1 MVIFGP
7 RQVGK
12 TTLIKEF
19 IKTTDLKYKL
29 DSGDDQ
35 KVANILS
42 SQEFDKIIPYVKGLD
57 VYILDEA
64 QRIPNI
70 GMGLKILV
78 DQVPGIKIIAT
89 GSSSFELAGQ
99 VGEPLTG
106 RKTDLTL
113 YPIAQMELLKIH
125 REAELKSR
133 LEEWLLFGGYPAI
146 VEETGEKEKT
156 VKLGS
161 IVNSYLLKDILELDK
176 IKNSRILI
184 DLLTLLAF
192 QIGREVSLSE
202 LGRQLALDYKTV
214 ARYLDL
220 LEKSFVIF
228 IIRSFHI
235 NLRKAIAK
243 KSRYYFYDN
252 GIRNAIINNFNGL
265 NLRNDV
271 GQLWE
276 NFLAVERRKKQ
287 EYTNL
292 YANNYFW
299 RTWDG
304 QEVDWVEERGGVLHG
319 FEFKFSGGKKIK
331 QPKDW
336 ASAYKIN
343 PHGKT
348 SFQAVNPANYLDF
361 LL

>member
-1 MVIFGP
+1 M
-7 RQVGK
+7 GK
-12 TTLIKEF
+12 TTLLEEF
-19 IKTTDLKYKL
+19 IKTTDLKFKL

-35 KVANILS
+35 KVANIMS

-57 VYILDEA
+57 LYILDEA

-106 RKTDLTL
+106 RKIDMTL
-113 YPIAQMELLKIH
+113 YPVSQLELLKIH
-125 REAELKSR
+125 REAEVKSR

-146 VEETGEKEKT
+146 VDESDEKEK
-156 VKLGS
+156 VAKLGG
-161 IVNSYLLKDILELDK
+161 IVNSYLFRDILELDK
-176 IKNSRILI
+176 IKNSKPLI

-192 QIGREVSLSE
+192 QIGQEVSLSE

-220 LEKSFVIF
+220 LEKSFVVLNV
-228 IIRSFHI
+228 RSFYL
-235 NLRKAIAK
+235 NLRKTIAK

-252 GIRNAIINNFNGL
+252 GIRNALINNFNRL
-265 NLRNDV
+265 ELRNDV

-276 NFLAVERRKKQ
+276 NFLAVERLKKQ
-287 EYTNL
+287 EYAGPH
-292 YANNYFW
+292 ANNYFW

-304 QEVDWVEERGGVLHG
+304 QEVDWAEERGGILHG
-319 FEFKFSGGKKIK
+319 FEFKWGDTKKPK

-336 ASAYKIN
+336 ADAYKISPN
-343 PHGKT
+343 GT
-348 SFQAVNPANYLDF
+348 TTFQVINKENYFDF
-361 LL
+361 VG